1 MNLNWSS
8 NYTFDYLSSS
18 PLNTVRTE
26 TQGDQF
32 SGTSTDSF
40 SKAIA
45 PSKITV
51 NVITVAKTGLFI
63 EILDNINLSNQYLI
77 CI

>member
-1 MNLNWSS
+1 MPDSESS
-8 NYTFDYLSSS
+8 IGVVITLSITSAVA

-26 TQGDQF
+26 TTGGSIF
-32 SGTSTDSF
+32 GYSLTDNF

-45 PSKITV
+45 PSKMTV

-63 EILDNINLSNQYLI
+63 EILDNINLN
-77 CI
+77 

>member
-1 MNLNWSS
+1 
-8 NYTFDYLSSS
+8 
-18 PLNTVRTE
+18 TE
-26 TQGDQF
+26 TTGGSIF
-32 SGTSTDSF
+32 GYSLTDSF

-63 EILDNINLSNQYLI
+63 EILDNINLG
-77 CI
+77 